1 MRAWMVGVFAV
12 LSVGCQTVQAP
23 EHDHIHRN
31 TAGLMSIG
39 LDIYID
45 LETGVIKA
53 RTSRVGLAGS
63 RSHNSRRQLTPQQL
77 ATLRETVRRDLI
89 EGPISKKCKDEDQ
102 AAKDRGEP
110 PIDRSFNDDDGMTF
124 LDVQF
129 EGRSERVTDGICES
143 LAFDELNDV
152 AHDLAKI
159 K

>member
-1 MRAWMVGVFAV
+1 MVGVFAV
-12 LSVGCQTVQAP
+12 LSVGCQTVPVP

-31 TAGLMSIG
+31 TAGSMSIG

-45 LETGVIKA
+45 LETGVIKV
-53 RTSRVGLAGS
+53 RTSRVGLGS
-63 RSHNSRRQLTPQQL
+63 RSHNSRSQLTPQQL
-77 ATLRETVRRDLI
+77 AALRETVHRDLT

-102 AAKDRGEP
+102 AAKERGVH

-124 LDVQF
+124 LDVQL

-143 LAFDELNDV
+143 FAFDELNDI
-152 AHDLAKI
+152 AYDLAKV

>member
-1 MRAWMVGVFAV
+1 MVGVFAV
-12 LSVGCQTVQAP
+12 LSVGCQTMQAP

-31 TAGLMSIG
+31 TAGLMSVG

-45 LETGVIKA
+45 LETGVVKA

-63 RSHNSRRQLTPQQL
+63 SHESRRQLTPQQL
-77 ATLRETVRRDLI
+77 AALRETVRRDLI
-89 EGPISKKCKDEDQ
+89 EGPISKECKDEDQ

-110 PIDRSFNDDDGMTF
+110 PVDRSFNDDDGMTF

-143 LAFDELNDV
+143 FPFHELSAV
-152 AHDLAKI
+152 AYNLAKI

>member
-1 MRAWMVGVFAV
+1 MVGVFAV
-12 LSVGCQTVQAP
+12 LSVGCQTMQAR

-45 LETGVIKA
+45 LETGVVKVRA
-53 RTSRVGLAGS
+53 SQWGLAGS
-63 RSHNSRRQLTPQQL
+63 PSRKSSRQLTPQQL

-102 AAKDRGEP
+102 
-110 PIDRSFNDDDGMTF
+110 DRSFNNDDGMSF

-129 EGRSERVTDGICES
+129 EGQTKTVSDGICES
-143 LAFDELNDV
+143 PAFTELDNI
-152 AHDLAKI
+152 AYDLANF
-159 K
+159 